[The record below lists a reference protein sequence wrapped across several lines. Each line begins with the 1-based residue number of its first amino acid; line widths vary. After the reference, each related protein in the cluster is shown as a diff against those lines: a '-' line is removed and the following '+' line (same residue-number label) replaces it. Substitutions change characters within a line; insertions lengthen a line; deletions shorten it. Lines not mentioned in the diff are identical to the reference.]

1 MESGA
6 SEVWLCALCVLI
18 IATNAAVLLLWG
30 RGGRSA
36 GLMAVG
42 VLLCCVVPAGCFV
55 LALLSVCYTVIYCTA
70 GRKEPL
76 LPAQGKSALI
86 TGCDS
91 GFGHNLAKLL
101 DRAGVKVY
109 AGVLKENGAGA
120 QELRRVS
127 SPRLTVLQLDITDTN
142 QISKA
147 LQFIK
152 SQTGETGLWGLVNNA
167 GVTGYVCDA
176 EILPLRILRKILD
189 VNFIAG
195 VEMTQAF
202 LPLIR
207 QAKGRIV
214 NVSSL
219 GGEVPFPGFA
229 AYGSSKAAVIAYSGA
244 LRQELSQ
251 WGVKVAIIQPGGFKT
266 NILGNEEE
274 WSKIEKEILSTLA
287 QEVTEAYGE
296 EYIRSLQ
303 RRLSRMTTAG
313 STDTTPVLDAITHAL
328 LSERPRAFY
337 HPGSTAVA
345 LPLLHRFCPT
355 WLFDVI
361 FSKMIRYNRLKPA
374 GVVSK

>member
-1 MESGA
+1 MEAGA
-6 SEVWLCALCVLI
+6 SEVWLCPLCVLI
-18 IATNAAVLLLWG
+18 IATSAAVLLLWG
-30 RGGRSA
+30 RGGRSV
-36 GLMAVG
+36 GLMVFG
-42 VLLCCVVPAGCFV
+42 VLLCCVIPSGCFV
-55 LALLSVCYTVIYCTA
+55 LAFLSVCYTVIHCTA
-70 GRKEPL
+70 GRQELL
-76 LPAQGKSALI
+76 LPAQGKSVLI

-127 SPRLTVLQLDITDTN
+127 SPQLTVLQLDITNTN
-142 QISKA
+142 QISKS

-195 VEMTQAF
+195 VQMTQAF

-207 QAKGRIV
+207 KAKGRIV
-214 NVSSL
+214 NISSL
-219 GGEVPFPGFA
+219 GGEVPLPGFA
-229 AYGSSKAAVIAYSGA
+229 AYGSSKAALIAYSGT

-251 WGVKVAIIQPGGFKT
+251 WGVKVAIILPGGFRT

-274 WSKIEKEILSTLA
+274 WSKIEKEILSTLT
-287 QEVTEAYGE
+287 QDVREAYGE
-296 EYIRSLQ
+296 EYICSLQ
-303 RRLSRMTTAG
+303 SRLSTMATVG
-313 STDTTPVLDAITHAL
+313 STDTTPVLDTITHAL
-328 LSERPRAFY
+328 LSERPRGFY
-337 HPGSTAVA
+337 RPGPAAVSF
-345 LPLLHRFCPT
+345 PLLHTFCPT
-355 WLFDVI
+355 WLFDFI
-361 FSKMIRYNRLKPA
+361 FSKIIRYNRVKPA

>member
-1 MESGA
+1 MEEGA
-6 SEVWLCALCVLI
+6 SEVWLCPLCVLM
-18 IATNAAVLLLWG
+18 IATSAAVLLLWG

-36 GLMAVG
+36 GLMVVG
-42 VLLCCVVPAGCFV
+42 VLLCCVIPAGCFI
-55 LALLSVCYTVIYCTA
+55 LALLSVGYTVIHCTA
-70 GRKEPL
+70 GRQEL
-76 LPAQGKSALI
+76 LLSAQGKSVLI

-127 SPRLTVLQLDITDTN
+127 SPQLTVLQLDITDTN
-142 QISKA
+142 QISKT

-167 GVTGYVCDA
+167 GVTGFVCDA

-195 VEMTQAF
+195 VEMTLAF

-207 QAKGRIV
+207 QTKGRIV
-214 NVSSL
+214 NVSSV

-229 AYGSSKAAVIAYSGA
+229 AYGSSKAALTAYSGV

-251 WGVKVAIIQPGGFKT
+251 WGVKVAIIQPGCFRT

-274 WSKIEKEILSTLA
+274 WSKIEKEILSSLI
-287 QEVTEAYGE
+287 QEVREAYGE
-296 EYIRSLQ
+296 EYICSLQ
-303 RRLSRMTTAG
+303 RRLSALTTAG

-328 LSERPRAFY
+328 FAERPRGFY
-337 HPGSTAVA
+337 RPGPSAVS
-345 LPLLHRFCPT
+345 LSLLHMFCPT
-355 WLFDVI
+355 WLFDLV
-361 FSKMIRYNRLKPA
+361 FSKITRYNRVKPA